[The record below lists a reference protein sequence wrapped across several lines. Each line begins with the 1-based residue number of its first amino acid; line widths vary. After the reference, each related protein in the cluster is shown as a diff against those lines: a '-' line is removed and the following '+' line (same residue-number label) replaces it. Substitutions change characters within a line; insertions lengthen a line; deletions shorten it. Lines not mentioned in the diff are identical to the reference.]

1 MDDLTPWLI
10 IGFLVSGVVIL
21 AVPDHFF
28 RLYVP
33 SGWVPYLLMLLI
45 GTPVYICAA
54 AATPVAVALIA
65 KGLDPGAALVL
76 LLVGPA
82 TNATTMIVI
91 ARLLGKR
98 ILVAHLIGVTGCAVA
113 LGAML
118 SGLYGLLGMDLSRV
132 AADVV
137 ERGLSPIAVVA
148 AGILFFLLARSAIRI
163 QLPAQWAQSLHR
175 LGAPLGVDPFAPA
188 IQITF
193 LMVMGL
199 AYLSTAFSVIGP
211 GEVGWVLRFG
221 RVVRTVSEPR
231 LIVHLPLPFDRVKR
245 LRTQAVRRVELGLAQ
260 QPGDMLEKI
269 PWAADRGMTSDG
281 LQWMSMRQ
289 ELAAEAE
296 VITGDENIISIQYAV
311 HFDIRDPYVYQ
322 YRFADPEEVVRALA
336 AWVLRQA
343 VARHAATDIL
353 VAQRVALERESLD
366 RLQDELDTIGIGVRI
381 IAVTLQ
387 DVHAAPPVH
396 AAFRDVASA
405 LEDKAHKTQQA
416 QGYRSETLTLARA
429 EAFRLM
435 QDAASYQSDVSNRA
449 RGEASAFLSRLKAYR
464 THPALTRLRL
474 YFETIEAALSKARM
488 TFLLGDD
495 VKVELWKRRDGIKA
509 DAEKVPDT
517 VSPTR
522 RRNVPV
528 LPSQP

>member
-1 MDDLTPWLI
+1 
-10 IGFLVSGVVIL
+10 
-21 AVPDHFF
+21 
-28 RLYVP
+28 
-33 SGWVPYLLMLLI
+33 
-45 GTPVYICAA
+45 
-54 AATPVAVALIA
+54 
-65 KGLDPGAALVL
+65 
-76 LLVGPA
+76 
-82 TNATTMIVI
+82 
-91 ARLLGKR
+91 
-98 ILVAHLIGVTGCAVA
+98 
-113 LGAML
+113 
-118 SGLYGLLGMDLSRV
+118 
-132 AADVV
+132 
-137 ERGLSPIAVVA
+137 
-148 AGILFFLLARSAIRI
+148 
-163 QLPAQWAQSLHR
+163 
-175 LGAPLGVDPFAPA
+175 
-188 IQITF
+188 
-193 LMVMGL
+193 
-199 AYLSTAFSVIGP
+199 
-211 GEVGWVLRFG
+211 
-221 RVVRTVSEPR
+221 
-231 LIVHLPLPFDRVKR
+231 
-245 LRTQAVRRVELGLAQ
+245 
-260 QPGDMLEKI
+260 
-269 PWAADRGMTSDG
+269 
-281 LQWMSMRQ
+281 
-289 ELAAEAE
+289 
-296 VITGDENIISIQYAV
+296 
-311 HFDIRDPYVYQ
+311 
-322 YRFADPEEVVRALA
+322 
-336 AWVLRQA
+336 
-343 VARHAATDIL
+343 